1 MNSYIIMKIKL
12 LFAYLFFCVAI
23 AQAQI
28 NQRYKHQLF
37 ATFDSSTNIQY
48 GTAINLNNTSETLFA
63 DFFSPQ
69 NDTVAKRPLVLFV
82 HGGGFQ
88 NGDKSGGYISLSK
101 KFFVGKGYV
110 FASINYRLGIEE
122 PKTNQQYFEA
132 LYRAASDVETSIAY
146 FKKNAD
152 KYRIDTN
159 NIFLI
164 GSSAGSKAIM
174 GAMYLPPSFITQK
187 MRQAVWGNIH
197 FSALQQSL
205 LPNVKG
211 VIDCWGA
218 LPAYNWLK
226 PGAVPIFC
234 VHGKADK
241 TVPFDSSY
249 SYHGFSYGGLIL
261 YHQALKMGIPT
272 GIRLFENTGH
282 TLDNNSLKQDS
293 ALQEINA
300 WMYARLASQQDTL
313 KLNNVGVLKWQHDID
328 AFDKDP
334 LNSTYT
340 KNAILVTGSSFI
352 RYWSTIKKDLSPNEI
367 IHRGYGGCNLTDM
380 AFYINQILGTHPL
393 KGVVI
398 YVGNDMV
405 VSQKDKTPLQ
415 VLELY
420 KYIVEQVR
428 NKHPNIPIVW
438 AAICPSIKRWAVWAD
453 IQAANSLVK
462 NYCTADK
469 NLFYIEGPEVFF
481 KPNSNEP
488 NPAFYRN
495 DLLHF
500 NELGYKQWTS
510 VIQPALQKIF
520 K

>member
-1 MNSYIIMKIKL
+1 MIMKIKF
-12 LFAYLFFCVAI
+12 LFAYLLFSMAI
-23 AQAQI
+23 CKAQTSPRSK
-28 NQRYKHQLF
+28 NQLF
-37 ATFDSSTNIQY
+37 TTFDSALNIQY
-48 GTAINLNNTSETLFA
+48 GVAININNKLELLLA

-69 NDTVAKRPLVLFV
+69 NDSLAKRPLVLFV

-88 NGDKSGGYISLSK
+88 NGDKSGGFITIAK
-101 KFFVGKGYV
+101 KYFVAKGYV
-110 FASINYRLGIEE
+110 FASINYRLGIDE

-132 LYRAASDVETSIAY
+132 LYRAASDVGTAVAF
-146 FKKNAD
+146 FKKKAD
-152 KYRIDTN
+152 QYGIDTN

-174 GAMYLPPSFITQK
+174 GTMYLPASFITQN
-187 MRQAVWGNIH
+187 MRQAVWGNSD
-197 FSALQQSL
+197 FSVVQQSL
-205 LPNVKG
+205 MPNIKG

-218 LPAYNWLK
+218 LPAYNWIT
-226 PGAVPIFC
+226 PTATPIFC

-249 SYHGFSYGGLIL
+249 SYHGFNYGGLIL
-261 YHQALKMGIPT
+261 YHQALKTGLPT

-282 TLDNNSLKQDS
+282 TLDNNLLKQDS

-300 WMYARLASQQDTL
+300 WMYTRLTSKQERANTKD
-313 KLNNVGVLKWQHDID
+313 VGVLKWQHDID

-334 LNSTYT
+334 LNGTYS

-352 RYWSTIKKDLSPNEI
+352 RYWTTIKNDLSPNEI
-367 IHRGYGGCNLTDM
+367 IHRGYGGCNLSDM
-380 AFYINQILGTHPL
+380 AFYINQILAGHPL

-405 VSQKDKTPLQ
+405 VSKKDKTPLQ

-420 KYIVEQVR
+420 KYIVEQIR

-438 AAICPSIKRWAVWAD
+438 AAICPSIKRWSVWNE
-453 IQAANSLVK
+453 IQTANLLIK
-462 NYCTADK
+462 NHSMANK
-469 NLFYIEGPEVFF
+469 NLFYIEGPAVFY
-481 KPNSNEP
+481 KANTNQPD
-488 NPAFYRN
+488 PALYRD

-500 NELGYKQWTS
+500 NESGYKKWTS
-510 VIQPALQKIF
+510 VMKPGLEKIF
-520 K
+520 R